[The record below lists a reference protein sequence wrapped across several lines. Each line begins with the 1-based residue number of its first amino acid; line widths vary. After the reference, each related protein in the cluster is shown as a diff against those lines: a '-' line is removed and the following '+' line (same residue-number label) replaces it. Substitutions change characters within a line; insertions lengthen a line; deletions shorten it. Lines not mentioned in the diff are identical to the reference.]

1 MRMPT
6 EEERTIRCLLADI
19 HEPLNLLFPGIR
31 VKAETMPLGWEIV
44 SVLWYS
50 G

>member
-1 MRMPT
+1 MPT